1 LISATIRSADRR
13 AGGTMNNA
21 VIAATGQATAQA
33 FTRLSRTLARQ
44 PRSRTL
50 TRDAAIDTI
59 TLDISVTGIDLC
71 LACMISLLSATLF
84 LNHIAR
90 RGPAAS
96 SAAGSL
102 KSR

>member
-1 LISATIRSADRR
+1 MIRSVDRR
-13 AGGTMNNA
+13 AGGTMKNV

-33 FTRLSRTLARQ
+33 FTQLSGTLARQ
-44 PRSRTL
+44 PGSGTV
-50 TRDAAIDTI
+50 TTGAAIGTI
-59 TLDISVTGIDLC
+59 TLDIGATGIDLC
-71 LACMISLLSATLF
+71 LACMISLVSATLF

-96 SAAGSL
+96 SAVESL

>member
-21 VIAATGQATAQA
+21 VVAATGQATVQA
-33 FTRLSRTLARQ
+33 FTQLSRTLARQ
-44 PRSRTL
+44 PRSRTV
-50 TRDAAIDTI
+50 TRDAAIGTI
-59 TLDISVTGIDLC
+59 TLDIGATGIDLC
-71 LACMISLLSATLF
+71 LACMISLFSATLF